1 MALSDRAA
9 RGVLLAI
16 GGLLAVSVVRFD
28 LATATDGTFWS
39 DGATYHAMAWSL
51 AEDRDLR
58 FEARDV
64 FRVRREFPGGPQ
76 GIFLK
81 RTEGGLRWDPPLGA
95 PFVRWGGG
103 ERNDRIFF
111 AKAFAYPLAAA
122 PFVKLFGTSGLLL
135 LNVMALLGALWLA
148 YGEIRARASPLASLC
163 LVLALFG
170 ATVTP
175 IYLLWLTPEIFN
187 LGLIAGGLF
196 LAARRPLLAAVLLGI
211 ATYSK
216 PYNLFVALPLGVA
229 PFLPWLRR
237 EVGSGFGRAL
247 VESLRRGAVLGGTT
261 ALLFALNLALTGE
274 LNYQGGERKT
284 FYGLFPF
291 EARPDGTKVTF
302 GNSGIWMT
310 TDHLGPLVEG
320 RDEEKES
327 RRTGPLRPPEEMR
340 ASFGR
345 NLGYFW
351 VGRFGGALG
360 YFLPVVVAVFLF
372 LLRGPRS
379 ESGWLGIAGLTVSW
393 IFYIWMI
400 PDNWYG
406 GGGTVGNRYFL
417 NLLPLAVLVVPRGR
431 EWPVVAAGALGA
443 GVFLAPVLSSPL
455 RHSLRPGE
463 HATTGAFLWLPPEL
477 TMLNDLSVFTEPWRK
492 KQPFGNL
499 GDSARRLPADPTAY
513 TLYFMDDGT
522 WGKETHAGR
531 EGFWVRAG
539 AEAEVILR
547 VLDLKPIQRVALEV
561 IGGPGGE
568 RRLRCRL
575 DGETREVEL
584 KSGGVGTTAFSPPRG
599 FPYYETFLHV
609 LRCRSPGERMGD
621 SERPLGAF
629 VSIRLEV
636 P

>member
-1 MALSDRAA
+1 MALSDRVA
-9 RGVLLAI
+9 RGVLLGL
-16 GGLLAVSVVRFD
+16 GGLLAAAVLRFD
-28 LATATDGTFWS
+28 LATATNGTFWS

-58 FEARDV
+58 FEPRDV

-81 RTEGGLRWDPPLGA
+81 RTEGGLRWDPSPGA

-135 LNVMALLGALWLA
+135 LNVSALVGALWLA
-148 YGEIRARASPLASLC
+148 YGEVRTRASPLSSLC

-170 ATVTP
+170 ITVTP
-175 IYLLWLTPEIFN
+175 VYLLWLTPEMFN
-187 LGLIAGGLF
+187 LGLIAGGLC
-196 LAARRPLLAAVLLGI
+196 LTPRRPLLAALMFGVV
-211 ATYSK
+211 TYSK

-229 PFLPWLRR
+229 PFLPWLQR
-237 EVGSGFGRAL
+237 EAGSGFLRAL
-247 VESLRRGAVLGGTT
+247 VESLRRGAILGGTT
-261 ALLFALNLALTGE
+261 ALLFVLNLAFTGE

-320 RDEEKES
+320 RDEEKET

-340 ASFGR
+340 ASFWR

-351 VGRFGGALG
+351 IGRFGGALG
-360 YFLPVVVAVFLF
+360 YFLPALVAIALF
-372 LLRGPRS
+372 LLVGPRT
-379 ESGWLGIAGLTVSW
+379 ERGWLGIAALTVSW

-431 EWPVVAAGALGA
+431 EWPVVAAGVLGA
-443 GVFLAPVLSSPL
+443 GAFLASVLSSPL
-455 RHSLRPGE
+455 RHSLHPGD
-463 HATTGAFLWLPPEL
+463 HAKTGAFRRLPPEL

-499 GDSARRLPADPTAY
+499 GDPTKKLPADPTAY
-513 TLYFMDDGT
+513 TLYFMDDGS
-522 WGKETHAGR
+522 WGKEVHAGR

-539 AEAEVILR
+539 SEAEVIVR
-547 VLDLKPIQRVALEV
+547 VLDLKPVERIVLEV
-561 IGGPGGE
+561 SAGPGVDG
-568 RRLRCRL
+568 RLRCRL
-575 DGETREVEL
+575 DGEARDVPLQSEGATI
-584 KSGGVGTTAFSPPRG
+584 AFSPSRG

-609 LRCRSPGERMGD
+609 LRCQAPGDPKGD
-621 SERPLGAF
+621 SDRPLGAF

-636 P
+636 R